1 MKIEATKMMSSVIK
15 RIAVCAS
22 TALLVVSCAKQNKQ
36 PFYNTGVVYCS
47 ESNPVTFNPQ
57 LDTSSTTSDATS
69 HQLYDRLLDFD
80 PDSGRIVPSL
90 ASSWLVSED
99 GLTYAFQLRRGVA
112 FHTTDFFTPTRN
124 FNADDV
130 IFSIDRWRLKSH
142 PFHNVS
148 NGSYPYFESLGL
160 ADNIADVTR
169 VNGYRVE
176 ITLKRRDS
184 SFLANLATDFAVIL
198 SEEYAALLFEQ
209 GTPSQIDHLPVGTG
223 PYRFGSFRKDSYIK
237 YFHHDDYWR
246 RVLEDEGLESGGLRG
261 DDNYSSNSVVDNNSD
276 FSNDEVSSHNSGS
289 NLETGGET
297 ANASNA
303 SLKQLIFDITPRSSL
318 RLAKLMTGECDATA
332 FPAQTELEVI
342 RNREDLTLAEKP
354 GLNIGFWAFNTQR
367 PPFDN
372 PNVRRALAFAI
383 DKNTLLEAVYFD
395 SASRAKSLLPAAS
408 WAYQNDAD
416 DTAYNPVLARSL
428 LAEAGI
434 KPGFSM
440 TIWAMPVE
448 RAYNPNAIK
457 MAELIQRY
465 LREVGVEANIVTY
478 DWKTF
483 RRHLQEGLHD
493 SVLIGWSADNGDPDN
508 FYRPLLSCGAIPSG
522 TNRAMWCDEDYDRL
536 INEALKTEDLDKRR
550 AIYHQVNRLMYERL
564 PLVPIAHAYRYQ
576 AYRNEV
582 KGMTINPFGGVR
594 FGGVEKIL

>member
-1 MKIEATKMMSSVIK
+1 MSHCLVK
-15 RIAVCAS
+15 RLSLCLC
-22 TALLVVSCAKQNKQ
+22 TALLVASCAKQNKQ
-36 PFYNTGVVYCS
+36 AFYNTGIIYCS

-57 LDTSSTTSDATS
+57 LDTSSTTSDASS

-99 GLTYAFQLRRGVA
+99 GLTYAFQLRKDVW
-112 FHTTDFFTPTRN
+112 FHTTGYFEPSRN

-142 PFHNVS
+142 PYHYVS
-148 NGSYPYFESLGL
+148 GGSYPYFESIGI
-160 ADNIADVTR
+160 AQNIASVER

-198 SEEYAALLFEQ
+198 SKEYATELAQ
-209 GTPSQIDHLPVGTG
+209 AGTPSKIDQLPIGTG
-223 PYRFGSFRKDSYIK
+223 PFKFESYRKDHFIK
-237 YFHHDDYWR
+237 YLRHDNYWR
-246 RVLEDEGLESGGLRG
+246 TQTHEVKG
-261 DDNYSSNSVVDNNSD
+261 SD
-276 FSNDEVSSHNSGS
+276 LATELQNVNEEQKITQV
-289 NLETGGET
+289 E
-297 ANASNA
+297 
-303 SLKQLIFDITPRSSL
+303 QLIFDITPRSSL

-342 RNREDLTLAEKP
+342 RTEDDLTLAEKP
-354 GLNIGFWAFNTQR
+354 GLNVGFWAFNTQR

-372 PNVRRALAFAI
+372 PDVRRALAAAI

-395 SASRAKSLLPAAS
+395 SATRAKTLLPAAS
-408 WAYQNDAD
+408 WAFQNDAD
-416 DTAYNPVLARSL
+416 DTAYNPVLARKL
-428 LAEAGI
+428 LADAGI
-434 KPGFSM
+434 APGFSM

-448 RAYNPNAIK
+448 RAYNPNATK

-465 LREVGVEANIVTY
+465 LRDIGVEATIVSY
-478 DWKTF
+478 DWATF

-522 TNRAMWCDEDYDRL
+522 TNRAMWCNDDYDKL
-536 INEALKTEDLDKRR
+536 LNEALQTDDIDERS
-550 AIYHQVNRLMYERL
+550 AIYKQVNRLLYERL
-564 PLVPIAHAYRYQ
+564 PVVPIAHAYRYQ
-576 AYRNEV
+576 AYRNEL

-594 FGGVEKIL
+594 FGGVEKKL

>member
-1 MKIEATKMMSSVIK
+1 MMSGVIK
-15 RIAVCAS
+15 RVAICAS

-90 ASSWLVSED
+90 ASSWLVSDD

-112 FHTTDFFTPTRN
+112 FHTTKFFTPTRN
-124 FNADDV
+124 FNANDV
-130 IFSIDRWRLKSH
+130 IFSIDRWRLDSH

-148 NGSYPYFESLGL
+148 SGSYPYFESLGL
-160 ADNIADVTR
+160 AENIADVTR

-198 SEEYAALLFEQ
+198 SEEYAEQLFEQ
-209 GTPSQIDHLPVGTG
+209 GNPSQIDQLPVGTG
-223 PYRFGSFRKDSYIK
+223 PYRFESFRKDSYIK
-237 YFHHDDYWR
+237 YLHHEDYWR
-246 RVLEDEGLESGGLRG
+246 ANDGEALENHSDESDSIWASERGLSTKENFANEEG
-261 DDNYSSNSVVDNNSD
+261 SVNNAD
-276 FSNDEVSSHNSGS
+276 ANMEKNTKASGS
-289 NLETGGET
+289 
-297 ANASNA
+297 SDV
-303 SLKQLIFDITPRSSL
+303 SVKQLIFDITPRSSL

-434 KPGFSM
+434 EPGFSM

-522 TNRAMWCDEDYDRL
+522 TNRAMWCNEDYDRL

-594 FGGVEKIL
+594 FGGVEKVL

>member
-1 MKIEATKMMSSVIK
+1 MSHCLVK
-15 RIAVCAS
+15 RLSLCLC
-22 TALLVVSCAKQNKQ
+22 TALLVASCAKQNKQ
-36 PFYNTGVVYCS
+36 AFYNTGIIYCS

-57 LDTSSTTSDATS
+57 LDTSSTTSDASS

-90 ASSWLVSED
+90 ASSWLVSDD
-99 GLTYAFQLRRGVA
+99 GLTYAFQLRRDVW
-112 FHTTDFFTPTRN
+112 FHTTGYFEPSRN

-142 PFHNVS
+142 PYHYVS
-148 NGSYPYFESLGL
+148 GGSYPYFESIGI
-160 ADNIADVTR
+160 AQNIASVER

-198 SEEYAALLFEQ
+198 SKEYATELAQ
-209 GTPSQIDHLPVGTG
+209 AGTPSKIDQLPIGTG
-223 PYRFGSFRKDSYIK
+223 PFKFESYRKDHFIK
-237 YFHHDDYWR
+237 YLRHDNYWR
-246 RVLEDEGLESGGLRG
+246 TQTHEVKG
-261 DDNYSSNSVVDNNSD
+261 SD
-276 FSNDEVSSHNSGS
+276 LATEPQNVS
-289 NLETGGET
+289 EEQKITQVE
-297 ANASNA
+297 
-303 SLKQLIFDITPRSSL
+303 QLIFDITPRSSL

-342 RNREDLTLAEKP
+342 RTEDDLTLAEKP
-354 GLNIGFWAFNTQR
+354 GLNVGFWAFNTQR

-372 PNVRRALAFAI
+372 PDVRRALAAAI

-395 SASRAKSLLPAAS
+395 SATRAKTLLPAAS
-408 WAYQNDAD
+408 WAFQTDAD
-416 DTAYNPVLARSL
+416 DTAYNPVLARKL
-428 LAEAGI
+428 LADAGI
-434 KPGFSM
+434 APGFSM

-448 RAYNPNAIK
+448 RAYNPNATK

-465 LREVGVEANIVTY
+465 LRDVGVEATIVSY
-478 DWKTF
+478 DWATF

-522 TNRAMWCDEDYDRL
+522 TNRAMWCNDDYDKL
-536 INEALKTEDLDKRR
+536 LNEALQTDDIDERS
-550 AIYHQVNRLMYERL
+550 AIYKQVNRLLYERL
-564 PLVPIAHAYRYQ
+564 PVVPIAHAYRYQ
-576 AYRNEV
+576 AYRNEL

-594 FGGVEKIL
+594 FGGVEKKL

>member
-1 MKIEATKMMSSVIK
+1 MMSGVIK
-15 RIAVCAS
+15 RVAICAS

-90 ASSWLVSED
+90 ASSWLVSDD

-112 FHTTDFFTPTRN
+112 FHTTKFFTPTRN
-124 FNADDV
+124 FNANDV
-130 IFSIDRWRLKSH
+130 IFSIDRWRLDSH

-148 NGSYPYFESLGL
+148 SGSYPYFESLGL
-160 ADNIADVTR
+160 AENIADVTR

-198 SEEYAALLFEQ
+198 SEEYAEQLFEQ
-209 GTPSQIDHLPVGTG
+209 GNPSQIDQLPVGTG
-223 PYRFGSFRKDSYIK
+223 PYRFESFRKDSYIK
-237 YFHHDDYWR
+237 YLHHENYWR
-246 RVLEDEGLESGGLRG
+246 ANDGEALEIHSDESDSIWASEQGLSIEENFANEEG
-261 DDNYSSNSVVDNNSD
+261 SVNNADANMEKNTKASD
-276 FSNDEVSSHNSGS
+276 VSV
-289 NLETGGET
+289 
-297 ANASNA
+297 
-303 SLKQLIFDITPRSSL
+303 KQLIFDITPRSSL

-434 KPGFSM
+434 EPGFSM

-522 TNRAMWCDEDYDRL
+522 TNRAMWCNEDYDRL
-536 INEALKTEDLDKRR
+536 IDAALKTEDLDKRR

-594 FGGVEKIL
+594 FGGVEKVL

>member
-1 MKIEATKMMSSVIK
+1 MSHCLVK
-15 RIAVCAS
+15 RLSLCLC
-22 TALLVVSCAKQNKQ
+22 TALLVASCAKQNKQ
-36 PFYNTGVVYCS
+36 AFYNTGIIYCS

-57 LDTSSTTSDATS
+57 LDTSSTTSDASS

-90 ASSWLVSED
+90 ASSWLVSDD
-99 GLTYAFQLRRGVA
+99 GLTYAFQLRRDVW
-112 FHTTDFFTPTRN
+112 FHTTGYFEPSRN

-142 PFHNVS
+142 PYHYVS
-148 NGSYPYFESLGL
+148 GGSYPYFESIGI
-160 ADNIADVTR
+160 AQNIASVER
-169 VNGYRVE
+169 INGYRVE

-198 SEEYAALLFEQ
+198 SKEYATELAQ
-209 GTPSQIDHLPVGTG
+209 AGTPSKIDQLPIGTG
-223 PYRFGSFRKDSYIK
+223 PFKFESYRKDHFIK
-237 YFHHDDYWR
+237 YLRHDNYWR
-246 RVLEDEGLESGGLRG
+246 TQALEENG
-261 DDNYSSNSVVDNNSD
+261 NNIASAPQG
-276 FSNDEVSSHNSGS
+276 VSEAHNKPKV
-289 NLETGGET
+289 E
-297 ANASNA
+297 
-303 SLKQLIFDITPRSSL
+303 QLIFDITPRSSL

-342 RNREDLTLAEKP
+342 RTEDDLTLAEKP
-354 GLNIGFWAFNTQR
+354 GLNVGFWAFNTQR

-372 PNVRRALAFAI
+372 PDVRRALAAAI

-395 SASRAKSLLPAAS
+395 SATRAKTLLPAAS
-408 WAYQNDAD
+408 WAFQNDAD
-416 DTAYNPVLARSL
+416 DTAYNPVLARKL
-428 LAEAGI
+428 LADAGI
-434 KPGFSM
+434 ARGFSM

-448 RAYNPNAIK
+448 RAYNPNATK

-465 LREVGVEANIVTY
+465 LRDVGVEATIVSY
-478 DWKTF
+478 DWATF

-522 TNRAMWCDEDYDRL
+522 TNRAMWCNDDYDKL
-536 INEALKTEDLDKRR
+536 LNEALQTDDIDERS
-550 AIYHQVNRLMYERL
+550 AIYKQVNRLLYERL
-564 PLVPIAHAYRYQ
+564 PVVPIAHAYRYQ
-576 AYRNEV
+576 AYRNEL

-594 FGGVEKIL
+594 FGGVEKKL

>member
-1 MKIEATKMMSSVIK
+1 MMSSVIK
-15 RIAVCAS
+15 RVAVCAS
-22 TALLVVSCAKQNKQ
+22 AALLVVSCAKQNKQ

-90 ASSWLVSED
+90 ASSWLVSND
-99 GLTYAFQLRRGVA
+99 GLTYVFQLRRGVA
-112 FHTTDFFTPTRN
+112 FHTTQFFTPTRN
-124 FNADDV
+124 FNANDV
-130 IFSIDRWRLKSH
+130 IFSINRWRLESH

-148 NGSYPYFESLGL
+148 SGSYPYFESLGL

-198 SEEYAALLFEQ
+198 SEEYAEQLFEQ
-209 GTPSQIDHLPVGTG
+209 GNPSQIDQLPVGTG
-223 PYRFGSFRKDSYIK
+223 PYRFESFRKDSYIK
-237 YFHHDDYWR
+237 YLHHEDYWR
-246 RVLEDEGLESGGLRG
+246 AFEGQTLEESS
-261 DDNYSSNSVVDNNSD
+261 DDSDNILASEQQTAD
-276 FSNDEVSSHNSGS
+276 SADVKVETAKKASGS
-289 NLETGGET
+289 SD
-297 ANASNA
+297 ASV
-303 SLKQLIFDITPRSSL
+303 KQLIFDITPRSSL

-434 KPGFSM
+434 EPGFSM

-522 TNRAMWCDEDYDRL
+522 TNRAMWCNEDYDRL
-536 INEALKTEDLDKRR
+536 IDAALKTEDLDKRR

-594 FGGVEKIL
+594 FGGVEKVL

>member
-1 MKIEATKMMSSVIK
+1 MSHCLVK
-15 RIAVCAS
+15 RLSLCLC
-22 TALLVVSCAKQNKQ
+22 TALLVASCAKQNKQ
-36 PFYNTGVVYCS
+36 AFYNTGIIYCS

-57 LDTSSTTSDATS
+57 LDTSSTTSDASS

-90 ASSWLVSED
+90 ASSWLVSDD
-99 GLTYAFQLRRGVA
+99 GLTYAFQLRRDVW
-112 FHTTDFFTPTRN
+112 FHTTGYFEPSRN

-142 PFHNVS
+142 PYHYVS
-148 NGSYPYFESLGL
+148 GGSYPYFESIGI
-160 ADNIADVTR
+160 AQNIASVER
-169 VNGYRVE
+169 INGYRVE

-198 SEEYAALLFEQ
+198 SKEYATELAQ
-209 GTPSQIDHLPVGTG
+209 AGTPSKIDQLPIGTG
-223 PYRFGSFRKDSYIK
+223 PFKFESYRKDHFIK
-237 YFHHDDYWR
+237 YLRHDNYWR
-246 RVLEDEGLESGGLRG
+246 TQALEENG
-261 DDNYSSNSVVDNNSD
+261 NNIASAPQG
-276 FSNDEVSSHNSGS
+276 VSEAHNKPKV
-289 NLETGGET
+289 E
-297 ANASNA
+297 
-303 SLKQLIFDITPRSSL
+303 QLIFDITPRSSL

-342 RNREDLTLAEKP
+342 RTEDDLTLAEKP
-354 GLNIGFWAFNTQR
+354 GLNVGFWAFNTQR

-372 PNVRRALAFAI
+372 PDVRRALAAAI

-395 SASRAKSLLPAAS
+395 SATRAKTLLPAAS
-408 WAYQNDAD
+408 WAFQNDAD
-416 DTAYNPVLARSL
+416 DTAYNPVLARKL
-428 LAEAGI
+428 LADAGI
-434 KPGFSM
+434 APGFSM

-448 RAYNPNAIK
+448 RAYNPNATK

-465 LREVGVEANIVTY
+465 LRDVGVEATIVSY
-478 DWKTF
+478 DWATF

-522 TNRAMWCDEDYDRL
+522 TNRAMWCNDDYDKL
-536 INEALKTEDLDKRR
+536 LNEALQTDDIDERS
-550 AIYHQVNRLMYERL
+550 AIYKQVNRLLYERL
-564 PLVPIAHAYRYQ
+564 PVVPIAHAYRYQ
-576 AYRNEV
+576 AYRNEL

-594 FGGVEKIL
+594 FGGVEKKL